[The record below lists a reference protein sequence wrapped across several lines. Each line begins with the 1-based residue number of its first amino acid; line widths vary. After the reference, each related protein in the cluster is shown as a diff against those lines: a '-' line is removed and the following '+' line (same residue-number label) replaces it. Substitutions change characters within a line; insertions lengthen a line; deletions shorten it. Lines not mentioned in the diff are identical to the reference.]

1 MAALAFQ
8 LALGIGNKGFA
19 LFCGR
24 LTAGIGVDG
33 MDVDVNADDEDE
45 DVSSPLAIVV
55 VPLPSFLQVLNLL
68 GSTLT
73 TKMMMT
79 TTTQPPSKPFT
90 IVTIPPNPSPLL
102 SNTTSMHSSRTQMK
116 KSLAPS
122 PPHSPRRRCDLLLSQ
137 SIDGPLN
144 SLSPSHHSPL
154 GLMSKA
160 KTTPLTPLPLF
171 LCPLSLIKHTRTRTL
186 GLNHIL
192 EAT

>member
-1 MAALAFQ
+1 
-8 LALGIGNKGFA
+8 
-19 LFCGR
+19 
-24 LTAGIGVDG
+24 

-102 SNTTSMHSSRTQMK
+102 SNTRTMHGSTTLMTTSLPS
-116 KSLAPS
+116 S
-122 PPHSPRRRCDLLLSQ
+122 PPHSPRQRCDLLLSQ
-137 SIDGPLN
+137 SIGGPSN
-144 SLSPSHHSPL
+144 SLSPPHHSPL
-154 GLMSKA
+154 GSMTEA
-160 KTTPLTPLPLF
+160 KTTPLTPLPL
-171 LCPLSLIKHTRTRTL
+171 LLSPSSPIKHTGLRCSTPPPPPNRNVSHCHL
-186 GLNHIL
+186 GKSQRVVDHSHVD
-192 EAT
+192 E